1 MIQKEINEIRR
12 RLSPDKNNIAKIYG
26 CYVNTSGK
34 IIAKFEDSFG
44 LMPELETD
52 KYMGILRRVLRGGIG
67 RNLIDIPFSIEQVT
81 KSEEHQL
88 LSDLR
93 RCELKDESFRDSFYN
108 RVIAAAPI
116 TDQNYLILLAYDSY
130 DVIRK
135 SKSGDFADA
144 DSPSDSVF
152 NYILCAICPVK
163 DGKSELG
170 YYSGKNEFHGY
181 SPEQIVTTPA
191 YGLMFPAFDGRS
203 TNIYN
208 ALFYTRSVAEMPENL
223 LKSLF
228 NTEIPMS
235 AVEQNNTF
243 KSVLAETLE
252 DDCSF
257 EVVQNIHEQIREKME
272 IHKEAK
278 IPETLE
284 FTAREIGDILEAS
297 GISSEKSHDF
307 QVKCEKEFGGGASL
321 NPLNIINSKK
331 FELVTPQIKISVT
344 PEYSHMV
351 ETRVIDGKK
360 YILIPAGEGVE
371 VNGLNINI
379 SEE

>member
-108 RVIAAAPI
+108 RVITAAPI

-135 SKSGDFADA
+135 SKSGDFADV
-144 DSPSDSVF
+144 DSPSDSVY

-163 DGKSELG
+163 DGKS
-170 YYSGKNEFHGY
+170 
-181 SPEQIVTTPA
+181 
-191 YGLMFPAFDGRS
+191 
-203 TNIYN
+203 
-208 ALFYTRSVAEMPENL
+208 
-223 LKSLF
+223 
-228 NTEIPMS
+228 
-235 AVEQNNTF
+235 
-243 KSVLAETLE
+243 
-252 DDCSF
+252 
-257 EVVQNIHEQIREKME
+257 
-272 IHKEAK
+272 
-278 IPETLE
+278 
-284 FTAREIGDILEAS
+284 
-297 GISSEKSHDF
+297 
-307 QVKCEKEFGGGASL
+307 
-321 NPLNIINSKK
+321 
-331 FELVTPQIKISVT
+331 
-344 PEYSHMV
+344 
-351 ETRVIDGKK
+351 
-360 YILIPAGEGVE
+360 
-371 VNGLNINI
+371 
-379 SEE
+379 